1 MADFRVELERLSR
14 KINDLQRK
22 NEQLSR
28 KVRSNGAT
36 VAYPSMLVKAEE
48 DIKPD
53 ETGQCVAMYRLTEG
67 SSPYLKLKER
77 PILKFKVYN
86 HRKTPIWEG
95 EEFHVV
101 RDNWNHYYRINGFI
115 EASFFLVPDGG
126 IPAASGKFSPGGTD
140 CQRYYFDKPSS
151 HIDPVEDPSTGGPVF
166 EFVWN
171 HTENQIAAGK
181 VVQAKK
187 IDGEWFVDVEPC

>member
-77 PILKFKVYN
+77 PTLKFKVYN
-86 HRKTPIWEG
+86 HRKTPICEG
-95 EEFHVV
+95 EEFHVL
-101 RDNWNHYYRINGFI
+101 RDNWNHYYRINGFV
-115 EASFFLVPDGG
+115 EASFFLTGDEG
-126 IPAASGKFSPGGTD
+126 IPAATGQFTPRGAY
-140 CQRYYFDKPSS
+140 CQRYYFDNPSGV
-151 HIDPVEDPSTGGPVF
+151 IDPVEDPATGGPVF
-166 EFVWN
+166 ELVYN
-171 HTENQIAAGK
+171 HTTNAIAADK
-181 VVQAKK
+181 VIQAKK
-187 IDGEWFVDVEPC
+187 IDGQWFVDVEPC